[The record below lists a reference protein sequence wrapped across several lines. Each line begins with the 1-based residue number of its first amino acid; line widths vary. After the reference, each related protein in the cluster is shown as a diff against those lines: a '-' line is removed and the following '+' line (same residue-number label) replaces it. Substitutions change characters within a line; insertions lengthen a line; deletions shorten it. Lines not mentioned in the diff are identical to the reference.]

1 MSIEIKDVRP
11 LLPAFISFE
20 QDGKEEQSIFA
31 YIDVIERDVVIP
43 DMSGIDDVAA
53 FKKAFIDFYNKR
65 TPVMKAPSIPKDT
78 IKKMTG
84 E

>member
-1 MSIEIKDVRP
+1 MSIEIKDVRL

-20 QDGKEEQSIFA
+20 ENGKEQSIFA
-31 YIDVIERDVVIP
+31 YIDKHEVVIP

-65 TPVMKAPSIPKDT
+65 TPVMKTPSIPKDT